1 MTIEISTDPARLDIA
16 LIHSFLSE
24 ESPWAKG
31 ISRERVARALEHS
44 LCFSA
49 HDGARQVGLA
59 RVVTDRAT
67 YAWLADVFV
76 LASERGRGIS
86 VMLMDAVVAH
96 PDLQGLRRFSLV
108 TSTASGLYAR
118 YGFTPL
124 ARPEIAMELVNPDA
138 YAPPS

>member
-1 MTIEISTDPARLDIA
+1 VTIEISTDPARLDVA

-24 ESPWAKG
+24 ESHWAKG

-49 HDGARQVGLA
+49 HDGGRQVGLV

-76 LASERGRGIS
+76 LAAERGRGIS

-108 TSTASGLYAR
+108 TSTAPGLYAR

-124 ARPEIAMELVNPDA
+124 ARPEIAMERVNPEA
-138 YAPPS
+138 YTPPA